1 MQSVHVPEEER
12 AAGRQVDVLVLGSG
26 PAGSAAAIMAARMGA
41 DTLLVD
47 FASIPGGVSTA
58 GGMSHYTGTVDSRL
72 YREVLQRMAEK
83 NGKDAGGAPRTVIDT
98 VNMTATWI
106 ELLEEAGVELL
117 LYTMACEAVVEE
129 RHSMEEGHS
138 KEKEHSKQRR
148 KTQKRLETREGGTW
162 A

>member
-72 YREVLQRMAEK
+72 
-83 NGKDAGGAPRTVIDT
+83 
-98 VNMTATWI
+98 
-106 ELLEEAGVELL
+106 
-117 LYTMACEAVVEE
+117 
-129 RHSMEEGHS
+129 
-138 KEKEHSKQRR
+138 
-148 KTQKRLETREGGTW
+148 
-162 A
+162 

>member
-1 MQSVHVPEEER
+1 MQRVHVPEEER

-47 FASIPGGVSTA
+47 FASVPGGVSTA

-83 NGKDAGGAPRTVIDT
+83 NGKDAEGAHRTVIDT
-98 VNMTATWI
+98 VT
-106 ELLEEAGVELL
+106 
-117 LYTMACEAVVEE
+117 
-129 RHSMEEGHS
+129 
-138 KEKEHSKQRR
+138 
-148 KTQKRLETREGGTW
+148 
-162 A
+162 